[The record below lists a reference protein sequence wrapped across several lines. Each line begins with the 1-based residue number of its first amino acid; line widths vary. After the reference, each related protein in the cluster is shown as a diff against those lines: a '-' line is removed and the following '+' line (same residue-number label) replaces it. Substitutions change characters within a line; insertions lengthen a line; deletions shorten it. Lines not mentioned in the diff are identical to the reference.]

1 MDLKFRKSTFIDIDD
16 IMAIFRQAQLYL
28 KSVGID
34 QWQNGYP
41 NTDIIRGD
49 VAKDIS
55 FVVTNDGETVA
66 TAAIFFDT
74 EHTYDRITDG
84 KWLSDDAYCT
94 IHRIAVKDE
103 LKGRSIGAFII
114 DCAEHMC
121 FTRSITSIRVD
132 THRDNRSMQKMLTK
146 KGFMYCGI
154 IYLTDGKERF
164 AYEKVLG
171 GLV

>member
-94 IHRIAVKDE
+94 
-103 LKGRSIGAFII
+103 
-114 DCAEHMC
+114 
-121 FTRSITSIRVD
+121 
-132 THRDNRSMQKMLTK
+132 
-146 KGFMYCGI
+146 
-154 IYLTDGKERF
+154 
-164 AYEKVLG
+164 
-171 GLV
+171 